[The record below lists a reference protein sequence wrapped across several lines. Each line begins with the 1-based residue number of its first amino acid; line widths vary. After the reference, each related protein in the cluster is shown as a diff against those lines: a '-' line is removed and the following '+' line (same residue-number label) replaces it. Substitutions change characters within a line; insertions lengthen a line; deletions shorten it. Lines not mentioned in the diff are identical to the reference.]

1 MDKKSSCEIYQSLKA
16 LKCPLCF
23 AKNTFKY
30 LKDKFVKQYFHFHL
44 TINKKMNEKIKI
56 TKLTIA
62 QEIKIPFS

>member
-44 TINKKMNEKIKI
+44 TINKKMNKKIK
-56 TKLTIA
+56 K
-62 QEIKIPFS
+62 KK

>member
-1 MDKKSSCEIYQSLKA
+1 MDKKSSCEIYQSLKV

-30 LKDKFVKQYFHFHL
+30 LKNKFVTQYFNFHL
-44 TINKKMNEKIKI
+44 TINKKMNKKIKI
-56 TKLTIA
+56 KKLTIA